1 MLFAGVRFLCVLRF
15 CAVCREETLAHAL
28 DCLARLVR
36 LLLGPTA
43 IAEAKLEIGT
53 SLCVLGV
60 DLEMARSGFKFRPA
74 RRKVVQ
80 WVASLKAAV
89 EDAILLP
96 GDASKLAGKLS
107 WGCSHLFKR
116 FGRAM
121 LRPLF
126 DQKSRRDGHV
136 STELRRSLL
145 WWIEVLQSGLA
156 ELRQWKQKQVAPVHL
171 FCDARGYPP
180 HLGAVLF
187 IDGRQLWCHMPAPDT
202 IMDSFRCRRDNQIMG
217 LELLSISL
225 GFSSF
230 ERELKGRHVVV
241 HSDNTGAEVCA
252 LVCLVWARL
261 YAVLC
266 GAGLYTERDC
276 QIDGSCPAC
285 ARPMDAG
292 SANGYESIYQA
303 C

>member
-1 MLFAGVRFLCVLRF
+1 MFAGVRFLCVLRF

-80 WVASLKAAV
+80 WVATLRAAV

-116 FGRAM
+116 FERAM

-126 DQKSRRDGHV
+126 D
-136 STELRRSLL
+136 
-145 WWIEVLQSGLA
+145 
-156 ELRQWKQKQVAPVHL
+156 
-171 FCDARGYPP
+171 
-180 HLGAVLF
+180 
-187 IDGRQLWCHMPAPDT
+187 
-202 IMDSFRCRRDNQIMG
+202 
-217 LELLSISL
+217 
-225 GFSSF
+225 
-230 ERELKGRHVVV
+230 
-241 HSDNTGAEVCA
+241 
-252 LVCLVWARL
+252 
-261 YAVLC
+261 
-266 GAGLYTERDC
+266 
-276 QIDGSCPAC
+276 
-285 ARPMDAG
+285 
-292 SANGYESIYQA
+292 
-303 C
+303 